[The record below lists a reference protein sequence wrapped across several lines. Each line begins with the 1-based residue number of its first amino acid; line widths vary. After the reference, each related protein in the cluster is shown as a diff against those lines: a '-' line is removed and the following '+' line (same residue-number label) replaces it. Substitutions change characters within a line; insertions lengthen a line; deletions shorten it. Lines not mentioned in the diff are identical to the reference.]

1 MAEAKQ
7 ILDKLKNLKSSSDTF
22 EMKRTK
28 GTINGALIGV
38 AGGLLIGYTRNYS
51 LLSSAIVGALVGGI
65 LTNLILPKNDE

>member
-7 ILDKLKNLKSSSDTF
+7 ILDKLKNIKSSSDTF

-65 LTNLILPKNDE
+65 LTNLILPKNDD

>member
-7 ILDKLKNLKSSSDTF
+7 ILEKLKTIKSSSDTF

-65 LTNLILPKNDE
+65 LTNLILPKNDD

>member
-7 ILDKLKNLKSSSDTF
+7 ILDKLKNIKSSSDTF

-65 LTNLILPKNDE
+65 FTNLILPKNDD

>member
-7 ILDKLKNLKSSSDTF
+7 ILDKLKNIKSSSDTF

-65 LTNLILPKNDE
+65 LTTLILPKNDD